1 LIRDIHGAIR
11 CEENKNKRTKEQK
24 KTRTN
29 KYTEFLGKILENK
42 NKQIY
47 GIFGKNL
54 VPKDKELWRCS

>member
-1 LIRDIHGAIR
+1 MVQFGVKKTRTK
-11 CEENKNKRTKEQK
+11 EQKNKRTK
-24 KTRTN
+24 
-29 KYTEFLGKILENK
+29 ENK